1 LEKYLNNFLLIIN
14 SPNLNLDLI
23 KSVSVAMTGVFKWQT
38 GIYNYCKIYKTIQP
52 KTNQI
57 EEFKKL
63 LEQKVAAL

>member
-14 SPNLNLDLI
+14 SPNLTLDTI
-23 KSVSVAMTGVFKWQT
+23 KCVSKVMTGVFKWLT
-38 GIYNYCKIYKTIQP
+38 GIYNYCKIYKNIQP
-52 KTNQI
+52 KTSQI